1 LIGEVTFP
9 SIQPVVHQVGL
20 QLDLVVHDNGDIL
33 RVRTHISVILAV
45 CLSILVKVIREENYL
60 VWIRWV
66 SSGAQKFKHA
76 GRVGYSA
83 DMFLKIK
90 TVCLHV
96 VIPEMHSFS
105 MRPAKSLPKNLD
117 PKTVLIY
124 RPHPV

>member
-1 LIGEVTFP
+1 MTMGTSSGSEHIYLSFWLFVFP
-9 SIQPVVHQVGL
+9 SL
-20 QLDLVVHDNGDIL
+20 LKFFL
-33 RVRTHISVILAV
+33 
-45 CLSILVKVIREENYL
+45 IREENYL

-76 GRVGYSA
+76 GRVAYSA

-117 PKTVLIY
+117 PKTVLNY
-124 RPHPV
+124 RLHSV